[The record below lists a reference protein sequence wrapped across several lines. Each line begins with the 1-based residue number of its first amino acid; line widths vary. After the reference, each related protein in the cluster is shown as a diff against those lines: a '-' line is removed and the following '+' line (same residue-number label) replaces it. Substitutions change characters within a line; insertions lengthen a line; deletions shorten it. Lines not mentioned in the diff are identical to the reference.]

1 MCLVLDINA
10 FHLVFGQP
18 SGNESFKPVLDWLL
32 HGRGKLVM
40 GGTKYDEELAK
51 MPKYLRLISIL
62 KTSRKVVRANDAAV
76 DQRTKEIIRACPD
89 PDFDDPHMVALLSVS
104 GCKLFCSEDQRS
116 YKYIKRREWYTGG
129 TPKIYR
135 SKSIRNAKHILSDRH
150 ISGICMPCNILDRT
164 QREAL
169 AKACAPT

>member
-10 FHLVFGQP
+10 FHLVFA
-18 SGNESFKPVLDWLL
+18 GNESFKPVLDWLV

-40 GGTKYDEELAK
+40 GGSKYDEELTK
-51 MPKYLRLISIL
+51 MPKYLRLISLL
-62 KTSRKVVRANDAAV
+62 KSSRKVVRANDEAV
-76 DQRTKEIIRACPD
+76 DRKTKEITRACPD

-116 YKYIKRREWYTGG
+116 YKYIKRRDWYTGG

-135 SKSIRNAKHILSDRH
+135 SKSFRSAKHLLSDRH
-150 ISGICMPCNILDRT
+150 ISGICMPCDLLGRT

-169 AKACAPT
+169 ALACSAT